1 MNDSTPLPECLLR
14 IEGYVRQYC
23 ELKKI
28 ENELAQL
35 LRIDSTEETS
45 THMDVRIAAEK
56 ELNSRKDYIS
66 CCITEYIA
74 DLFIS
79 HGILSKYPELRTN
92 RNGK

>member
-1 MNDSTPLPECLLR
+1 MNDNTPLPDYLLKM
-14 IEGYVRQYC
+14 EGYIRQYC

-28 ENELAQL
+28 ENELGPL

-45 THMDVRIAAEK
+45 THMDVRIATEK
-56 ELNSRKDYIS
+56 EINSRKDYIS

-79 HGILSKYPELRTN
+79 HGILSKYPELRTS